1 MDTTN
6 TDACSIERNLIARK
20 PRLALMGEFSAGKST
35 LSNLLLGSARL
46 PVRITATRL
55 PPVWISYGEEKAIR
69 VDLDGNETQL
79 DIREISSIQLEETK
93 MLKLF
98 LNADI
103 LEICDLID
111 MPGISD
117 PNMASSVWEDALSE
131 VDSVVWCTHA
141 TQAWRQSEAAAWDLV
156 RSKTNGDNLIVIS
169 QFDKLRSERDKSRV
183 LERVLKET
191 DGLFRGV
198 FPVSLI
204 DALNSGEDVEKWKQ
218 SGAASFT
225 EKLVEQLLS
234 PTEMDMT
241 PDILTEQIGSIMDE
255 DPLESANTQEYFESS
270 GESGI
275 PNAEAKKPSFAESD
289 FCENPSKVVV
299 TPRRVRPNRKDGL
312 QSSVTITKT
321 GADNPS
327 AMMMGAAEGE

>member
-35 LSNLLLGSARL
+35 LSNMLLGSARL

-55 PPVWISYGEEKAIR
+55 PPVWISYGEEKAFR

-79 DIREISSIQLEETK
+79 DIEEISGIQLEETK

-117 PNMASSVWEDALSE
+117 PNMSSSVWEDAFSE

-141 TQAWRQSEAAAWDLV
+141 TQAWRQSEAAAWELV
-156 RSKTNGDNLIVIS
+156 RSKTNGDNLIIIS
-169 QFDKLRSERDKSRV
+169 QFDKLRTERDKSRV
-183 LERVLKET
+183 LQRVLKET
-191 DGLFRGV
+191 KGLFKGV
-198 FPVSLI
+198 FPVSLT
-204 DALNSGEDVEKWKQ
+204 DALKAGEDVEKWNQ
-218 SGAASFT
+218 SGAGKFT
-225 EKLVEQLLS
+225 EELVELLLS
-234 PTEMDMT
+234 PPETDSVADVT
-241 PDILTEQIGSIMDE
+241 TDQVGSLLLV
-255 DPLESANTQEYFESS
+255 DPLEPAITQESFESS
-270 GESGI
+270 IELDI
-275 PNAEAKKPSFAESD
+275 PNTNTEAVSAADSD
-289 FCENPSKVVV
+289 FCENPSKTSV
-299 TPRRVRPNRKDGL
+299 TPRRVRPNRKDGS
-312 QSSVTITKT
+312 QPR
-321 GADNPS
+321 GAIATARTNNPS
-327 AMMMGAAEGE
+327 GMMVGAVEGD